1 MGGDWIMLFAC
12 LTLFGM
18 YLGQEFVDIQ
28 FCGIIRRHRGGS
40 SRLLLAFTM
49 WRYAFVTVMTASWV
63 KLVLYRGSDAL
74 SVAFN
79 LVATAFVLDID
90 NMAYTYLPLYARA
103 TVHKFGAMQIAPEEL
118 AMLMRTKWLYMLCV
132 PASAPLALYL
142 AVAWGDDFPGMM
154 MVWGIVSFAIASEQF
169 TRSQQSD
176 ASRLKFVLEALA
188 KMFGVLASIFMTIAF
203 GEFIGIVSL

>member
-12 LTLFGM
+12 LTLVGM
-18 YLGQEFVDIQ
+18 YLGQKFVDIH
-28 FCGIIRRHRGGS
+28 FCGIMRRHRGGS

-49 WRYAFVTVMTASWV
+49 WRYAFVTVMTGSWV
-63 KLVLYRGSDAL
+63 KLALYRGSDAL

-103 TVHKFGAMQIAPEEL
+103 TVHKFGTMQIAPEEL

-142 AVAWGDDFPGMM
+142 AVAWGDDTGMM
-154 MVWGIVSFAIASEQF
+154 MAWGIVSFAIASEQF
-169 TRSQQSD
+169 TRSQLSD
-176 ASRLKFVLEALA
+176 ASRIKFVLEALA

-203 GEFIGIVSL
+203 GSFIGIVSI